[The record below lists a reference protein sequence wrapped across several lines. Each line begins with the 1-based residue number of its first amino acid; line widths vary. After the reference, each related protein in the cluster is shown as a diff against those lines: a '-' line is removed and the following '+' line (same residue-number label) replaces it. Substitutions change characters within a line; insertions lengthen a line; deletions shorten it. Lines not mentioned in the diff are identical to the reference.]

1 MKKTKEN
8 AITLIALIITVIV
21 MLILAGVTVNITIGE
36 NGIFKKTQ
44 ETAIIS
50 KKESIKEEL
59 ELIITD
65 MELDEVKKGSILNKE
80 KMAEKLETI
89 GFVVINQ
96 TDTII
101 EGEYKDYQITINEN
115 NKVTIGVELT
125 GVKPTARFELSTTAI
140 GVEELEL
147 KVIATTTEGEIESV
161 ESVNG
166 LTLVSEHGSAEKTY
180 KVTANGE
187 YRFRIVGTN
196 KRIAVESQKI
206 TNILEESE
214 SLLEGI
220 ANITTSGETK
230 VKVTGKIEEETSTE
244 VYNLNV
250 IYHKGDL
257 KLADTLTSNESEV
270 TIEGLTKNNKTWS
283 LRNK

>member
-1 MKKTKEN
+1 MRKTKES

-21 MLILAGVTVNITIGE
+21 MLILAGVTINITIGE

-44 ETAIIS
+44 EVAIIS

-59 ELIITD
+59 ELIITG
-65 MELDEVKKGSILNKE
+65 MELEEQKKGAVLTKE
-80 KMAEKLETI
+80 KMAENLETE

-96 TDTII
+96 TDAII
-101 EGEYKDYQITINEN
+101 EGEYKDYQITIDSN

-125 GVKPTARFELSTTAI
+125 GVKPTAKFELSTTAV

-147 KVIATTTEGEIESV
+147 KIIASTTEGEIESI
-161 ESVNG
+161 EPIG
-166 LTLVSEHGSAEKTY
+166 ELTLVSENGNAEKTY
-180 KVTANGE
+180 KITANGE
-187 YRFRIVGTN
+187 HRFRIVGTN

-214 SLLEGI
+214 SLFAGI
-220 ANITTSGETK
+220 STITASGETK

-257 KLADTLTSNESEV
+257 KLADTLTSNGSEI
-270 TIEGLTKNNKTWS
+270 TIDGLTKNDKTWS